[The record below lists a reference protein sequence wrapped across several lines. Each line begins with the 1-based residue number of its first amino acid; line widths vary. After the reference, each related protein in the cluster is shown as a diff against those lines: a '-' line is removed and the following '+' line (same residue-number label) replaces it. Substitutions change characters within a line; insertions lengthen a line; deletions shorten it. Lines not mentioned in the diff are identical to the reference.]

1 MQNRAEREILAK
13 TQRLIAS
20 SKRLLR
26 EIASQRH
33 ENPAG
38 EAAAQISDDEQR
50 ERSALAFRDEHDRQT
65 RGR

>member
-1 MQNRAEREILAK
+1 MRNRAEREILAK

-26 EIASQRH
+26 EIASRRP

-38 EAAAQISDDEQR
+38 DAAAQISDEEQR
-50 ERSALAFRDEHDRQT
+50 ERSALDMRDEHDRQT
-65 RGR
+65 RG